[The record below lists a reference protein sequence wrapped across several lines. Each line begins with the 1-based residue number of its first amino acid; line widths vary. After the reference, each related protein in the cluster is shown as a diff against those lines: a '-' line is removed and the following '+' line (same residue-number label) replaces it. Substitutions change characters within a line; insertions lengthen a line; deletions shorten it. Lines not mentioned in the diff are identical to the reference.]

1 MFSRSTYALVAALFA
16 SIALF
21 GSLATAS
28 AGAGRRLAQPDLVNE
43 ELARHGRDLGDGH
56 HT

>member
-28 AGAGRRLAQPDLVNE
+28 AGAGPGWRSR
-43 ELARHGRDLGDGH
+43 
-56 HT
+56 TS